1 MNGITLTVLQ
11 IIQHGVV
18 TKFVTPVHKFFQ
30 QESCLLLPADTALL
44 AETLTFLIEIMQFEA
59 DDLLIF
65 LTIIVDKC
73 LPHGFLFG
81 DTRFETMFGK
91 MHEQGLK
98 VIPAFPVL
106 HFLKRTVQCSF
117 INLLESTRR
126 LISRLQARQK
136 IFLSLLALPESLFT
150 HHGERLFQAERHRVR
165 VIIRSLIQ
173 CHPAS
178 LRQYRFFQVDVKRE

>member
-1 MNGITLTVLQ
+1 MDGITLTVLQ

-44 AETLTFLIEIMQFEA
+44 AESLTFLIEIMQFEA
-59 DDLLIF
+59 DNLLIF

-73 LPHGFLFG
+73 LSHRFLFG

-91 MHEQGLK
+91 MHEQRLK

-106 HFLKRTVQCSF
+106 HFL
-117 INLLESTRR
+117 
-126 LISRLQARQK
+126 
-136 IFLSLLALPESLFT
+136 
-150 HHGERLFQAERHRVR
+150 
-165 VIIRSLIQ
+165 
-173 CHPAS
+173 
-178 LRQYRFFQVDVKRE
+178 